1 MKRVVLIGSAA
12 FGITLALLVSQRL
25 SEQAMAVIVGSVIGV
40 VASVPMTAVVLWLM
54 LRTRMP
60 VEAPT
65 ARHEYAP
72 RDEQPRIMV
81 IQPQPYPS
89 APAPLPSPSSAY
101 MPSATMCMPRNVRDF
116 KIVGEA
122 DLDDEDT
129 AV

>member
-1 MKRVVLIGSAA
+1 MKRGVLIGSAA
-12 FGITLALLVSQRL
+12 FGVTLALLVSQRL

-60 VEAPT
+60 VEAPP

-72 RDEQPRIMV
+72 REEQPRIMV
-81 IQPQPYPS
+81 IQPQSYLA
-89 APAPLPSPSSAY
+89 APTPLPSPASAY
-101 MPSATMCMPRNVRDF
+101 MPSAAMGMPRSTRDF

-122 DLDDEDT
+122 DLDDEET
-129 AV
+129 IV